1 VFGEHPDVQAV
12 DEDHHPRAPEGPAQ
26 PDVVEPAPVADGDGA
41 VLVDAGVADPDLS
54 ADPSFGPVGLAL
66 ARAQP
71 PLLPGGA
78 FKSLG
83 AAALG
88 RKGSVTYR
96 SHGASLATISR

>member
-54 ADPSFGPVGLAL
+54 ADPSFGPVRPGLGPGPAARFFREAPSSHLVLPLWVERFGDLSL
-66 ARAQP
+66 ARRE
-71 PLLPGGA
+71 PGD
-78 FKSLG
+78 
-83 AAALG
+83 
-88 RKGSVTYR
+88 
-96 SHGASLATISR
+96 HQ